1 MLLNSFLFGNL
12 PLKASYLE
20 NLDAF
25 TKLVIHSKRATRI
38 LRREKHL
45 WGKGRLRFILSKM
58 MGWACSAG
66 EETGLKELLRKN
78 QVSLEGLL
86 IMEVNKQPYM
96 KGNKGIF
103 LS

>member
-1 MLLNSFLFGNL
+1 MKESGQKAL
-12 PLKASYLE
+12 P
-20 NLDAF
+20 
-25 TKLVIHSKRATRI
+25 
-38 LRREKHL
+38 
-45 WGKGRLRFILSKM
+45 
-58 MGWACSAG
+58 ACSAG